1 MARILIV
8 DDDVSMLSF
17 LSIALKKSGHDVIAK
32 ENGQEALDILTEDHN
47 FDLILSDVIMPGM
60 DGIELSQKV
69 AKILP
74 KLKIMFITGFSAV
87 ALGDKDPH
95 QTGKA
100 VMSKPL
106 HLGEL
111 VASVNEILT
120 DS

>member
-17 LSIALKKSGHDVIAK
+17 LSAALKRSNHEVITE
-32 ENGQEALDILTEDHN
+32 ENGQKALDILMNDNN

-87 ALGDKDPH
+87 ALGDKNPH
-95 QTGKA
+95 KTGNQ
-100 VMSKPL
+100 VISKPF
-106 HLGEL
+106 HLGDL
-111 VASVNEILT
+111 VERVNEMLAK
-120 DS
+120 D